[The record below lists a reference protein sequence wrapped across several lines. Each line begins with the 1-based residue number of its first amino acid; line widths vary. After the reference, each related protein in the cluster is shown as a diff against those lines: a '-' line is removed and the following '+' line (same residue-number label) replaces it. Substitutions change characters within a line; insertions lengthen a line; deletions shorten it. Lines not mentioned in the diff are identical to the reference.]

1 MKKDK
6 LISFRVPESVYDGIR
21 SLAEKQG
28 TSVSQLMKDTIASA
42 SWSFEL
48 ERNREY
54 HRQVLRELD
63 RVEKR
68 LAKMKAGGSRL
79 NSNKAKAGAKA

>member
-79 NSNKAKAGAKA
+79 TGNKAKAGAKA

>member
-21 SLAEKQG
+21 SLAERQG

-79 NSNKAKAGAKA
+79 VVGKLKT

>member
-79 NSNKAKAGAKA
+79 IRSKVKA

>member
-6 LISFRVPESVYDGIR
+6 LISFRVPEAVYDGIR

-68 LAKMKAGGSRL
+68 LARFNPGMSRVARKVK
-79 NSNKAKAGAKA
+79 S

>member
-42 SWSFEL
+42 SWSLEL

-68 LAKMKAGGSRL
+68 LAKMKAGKSRL
-79 NSNKAKAGAKA
+79 VVGKVKA

>member
-6 LISFRVPESVYDGIR
+6 LISFRVPEAVYDGIR

-68 LAKMKAGGSRL
+68 LAKFKAGNSRVARKVK
-79 NSNKAKAGAKA
+79 S

>member
-6 LISFRVPESVYDGIR
+6 LISFRVPESVYDGIC
-21 SLAEKQG
+21 SLAKKQG

-42 SWSFEL
+42 SWSLEL

-68 LAKMKAGGSRL
+68 LAKFNTGMSRVAR
-79 NSNKAKAGAKA
+79 KVKV